1 VSSTPVAEL
10 PAIQPDRRAASVA
23 GRILSL
29 DVFRGGTIA
38 AMILVNNPGTW
49 SAIYP
54 PFEHA
59 EWHGWTFTDLVFPF
73 FLWIVG
79 VSITLSTAKR
89 VERGDDRGRLFLHIV
104 RRSVLIYAVGALLT
118 LVPYFRFA
126 TMRIPGVLPRIAV
139 CYLIGAT
146 IFLFTGLRGRVLW
159 IAGLLTVYWVM
170 VMQYPLQPPRETLE
184 AHIDTML
191 LSGHMWSQ
199 SAKEGYD
206 PEGLVSTLPAI
217 ATVLFGILAGML
229 LQAKRS
235 MEEKAAWL
243 FFTGNLLLFAGLELS
258 TWMPI
263 NKKLWTSSFSVF
275 MAGMA
280 FVVFACCYWAVD
292 VKGWKRFSRPFAIYG
307 MNAITVYALS
317 GLLAKTLGLIKVM
330 NAAGTWVSLQT
341 WIFESWFAP
350 LAAPKNASLLFAIAN
365 VLLLYAVAYFMYHRK
380 WFVRL

>member
-1 VSSTPVAEL
+1 
-10 PAIQPDRRAASVA
+10 
-23 GRILSL
+23 
-29 DVFRGGTIA
+29 
-38 AMILVNNPGTW
+38 MILVNNPGTW

-159 IAGLLTVYWVM
+159 IAGLLAVYWVM

-292 VKGWKRFSRPFAIYG
+292 VKGWRRFSRPFAIYG

-365 VLLLYAVAYFMYHRK
+365 VLLLYAVAYFMYRRK